1 MTVVQSLLKAGACRL
16 VCITCCLIE
25 IEVREKEEQEEEEED
40 VVERPLLQYGHVQ
53 IFLIRNRT
61 VPKPRY

>member
-1 MTVVQSLLKAGACRL
+1 MTVVQSPLKAGACRL
-16 VCITCCLIE
+16 MCITCCLIE
-25 IEVREKEEQEEEEED
+25 IEVEEKEEEED
-40 VVERPLLQYGHVQ
+40 VVERPLLQYGHEQ